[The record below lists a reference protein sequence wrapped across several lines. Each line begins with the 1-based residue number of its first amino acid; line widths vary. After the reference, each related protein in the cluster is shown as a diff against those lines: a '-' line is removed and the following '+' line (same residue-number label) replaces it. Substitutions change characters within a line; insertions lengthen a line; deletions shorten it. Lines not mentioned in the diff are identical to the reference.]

1 MEVPLDLVQSEWKE
15 GTGRHHLR
23 NIGLHC
29 AIYQDV
35 FGSVFH
41 PRGFMDIQYSTS
53 EDTHSVEQGN
63 LLPVSCACVEP
74 VVTLP
79 EGLEG
84 NYSTLLLTDP
94 DGHLTN
100 GTMELLHWMM

>member
-1 MEVPLDLVQSEWKE
+1 MEVSLDLVQSEWRE
-15 GTGRHHLR
+15 RTGRHHLR
-23 NIGLHC
+23 NIGLHS

-41 PRGFMDIQYSTS
+41 PQGFLEVKYSTP
-53 EDTHSVEQGN
+53 EYTHSVEQGN
-63 LLPVSCACVEP
+63 LLPAACACREP

-79 EGLEG
+79 EGLKG

-94 DGHLTN
+94 DGHLTD